1 MTKTDMKPIIITV
14 VILFI
19 GLFIADVSQATDLP
33 STRKSRRVLGKV
45 RPILANDLLSRGL
58 SLSSPIFI
66 RIFKKSGELEVWVE
80 NLKKYKLFKTYKLC
94 RFSGSLGPKI
104 RRDDRQSPEGFYFVK
119 PNQLNPSSQYHMSFN
134 IGYPNSYDRAHGR
147 TGSALMVHGNC
158 VSIGCYA
165 ITNEKIEEIYTIA
178 DAAFRGGQSFFR
190 IHIFP
195 FRMTKKNMEQHKNS
209 KWHGFWKNLKKGYD
223 IFEDEK
229 RPPDVM
235 VKNKKYVFEK
245 S

>member
-1 MTKTDMKPIIITV
+1 LTKTDMKPGIITI

-19 GLFIADVSQATDLP
+19 GLFIVDISIATALP

-45 RPILANDLLSRGL
+45 RPILANELLNRGL

-80 NLKKYKLFKTYKLC
+80 NLKKFKLFKTYKLC
-94 RFSGSLGPKI
+94 RFSGSLGPKL

-119 PNQLNPSSQYHMSFN
+119 PGQLNPSSQYHMSFN
-134 IGYPNSYDRAHGR
+134 IGYPNAYDRAHGR

-223 IFEDEK
+223 MFEDEK
-229 RPPDVM
+229 RPPSVM
-235 VKNKKYVFEK
+235 VKNKIYIFEK
-245 S
+245 T

>member
-1 MTKTDMKPIIITV
+1 MTKTDMKPGIIAI

-19 GLFIADVSQATDLP
+19 GLFIVDISIATALP

-45 RPILANDLLSRGL
+45 RPILANELLNRGL

-80 NLKKYKLFKTYKLC
+80 NLTKFKLFKTYKLC
-94 RFSGSLGPKI
+94 RFSGSLGPKL

-119 PNQLNPSSQYHMSFN
+119 PGQLNPSSQYHMSFN

-229 RPPDVM
+229 RPPNVM

-245 S
+245 I